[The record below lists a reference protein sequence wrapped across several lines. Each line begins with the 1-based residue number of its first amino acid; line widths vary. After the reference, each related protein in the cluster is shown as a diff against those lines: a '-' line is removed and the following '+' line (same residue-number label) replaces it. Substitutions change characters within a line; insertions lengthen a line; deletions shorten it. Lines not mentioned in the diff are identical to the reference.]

1 MDKKVKQK
9 CVSWMLRSTGT
20 IVSEICLNL
29 IGSDR
34 ITFKVSWVVAMS
46 IPLLRYNVW
55 SCFHGIHQHR
65 HGCVLTVLGSFH
77 MNSHSPGPCSLLIHL
92 NHLICVVTY
101 HMLLYLFVSRFICS
115 VLICHIK
122 KLCKCKCKSDHIDI
136 CFISHIFTISIKK
149 HKYIKYKEI
158 FQNISIY
165 LKILILSNY
174 VYTV

>member
-1 MDKKVKQK
+1 MEAIQQSSRNIWMDKKVKQK

-77 MNSHSPGPCSLLIHL
+77 MDSHSPGPCSLLIHL

-122 KLCKCKCKSDHIDI
+122 NYVNVNVNLI
-136 CFISHIFTISIKK
+136 
-149 HKYIKYKEI
+149 
-158 FQNISIY
+158 
-165 LKILILSNY
+165 ILIY
-174 VYTV
+174 VSFHTYLP